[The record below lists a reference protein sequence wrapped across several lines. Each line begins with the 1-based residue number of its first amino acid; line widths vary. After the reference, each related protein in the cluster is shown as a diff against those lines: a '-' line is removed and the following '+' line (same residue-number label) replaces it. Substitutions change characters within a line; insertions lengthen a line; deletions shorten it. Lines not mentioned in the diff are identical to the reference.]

1 MDFLQNHIEALIF
14 CSPTPIRIAEIKSC
28 LSEMFNAEVPEED
41 ILGALQRLE
50 EKFQAEEF
58 SFQLYKAA
66 GGYQF
71 LTKPAYQ
78 TSIGIMLKQQSKKRL
93 STSAM
98 ETLSIIAYKQPISKT
113 EIENIRGV
121 NCDYAVQKLLDKSLI
136 EITGKADTIG
146 RPMLYGTTPKFMEY
160 FGINDL
166 SELPVPKEATADIN
180 TIGQNAESPELEM
193 VVEESVEVAIDD
205 AGDAQVEEIGEVQTE
220 EAADTI
226 GEAEVAGAIEEVSEE
241 EIVNEQES
249 SSFTDG
255 EDLTEDPAFTDE
267 GEGEPEDESPDP
279 EEPEKQSD
287 AQA

>member
-1 MDFLQNHIEALIF
+1 
-14 CSPTPIRIAEIKSC
+14 
-28 LSEMFNAEVPEED
+28 MFNAEVPEED
-41 ILGALQRLE
+41 IIGALQRLD

-166 SELPVPKEATADIN
+166 SELPVPKEVTAEIN
-180 TIGQNAESPELEM
+180 TIGQNAESPEFE
-193 VVEESVEVAIDD
+193 VAVDEAVEV
-205 AGDAQVEEIGEVQTE
+205 QVDRIAEVQID
-220 EAADTI
+220 EAVDTI
-226 GEAEVAGAIEEVSEE
+226 EAVDVLEAVDAVAE
-241 EIVNEQES
+241 EIVNEEQSPS
-249 SSFTDG
+249 SEIEEEVEYIASA
-255 EDLTEDPAFTDE
+255 EE
-267 GEGEPEDESPDP
+267 GEGEPEHESPDQP

>member
-1 MDFLQNHIEALIF
+1 
-14 CSPTPIRIAEIKSC
+14 
-28 LSEMFNAEVPEED
+28 MFNADVPEED
-41 ILGALQRLE
+41 IIGAIQRLD
-50 EKFQAEEF
+50 EKFQVEDF

-78 TSIGIMLKQQSKKRL
+78 ASIGIMLKQQSKKRL

-166 SELPVPKEATADIN
+166 NELPVPKEAASDVN
-180 TIGQNAESPELEM
+180 TIGQNAESPDTMLVDGEGLIDFAGNVNDGELAG
-193 VVEESVEVAIDD
+193 ESLTIVA
-205 AGDAQVEEIGEVQTE
+205 ES
-220 EAADTI
+220 
-226 GEAEVAGAIEEVSEE
+226 EVSVVPSVALEDVVIPESEIEYQLPGNNTERADDEE
-241 EIVNEQES
+241 EI
-249 SSFTDG
+249 
-255 EDLTEDPAFTDE
+255 
-267 GEGEPEDESPDP
+267 ESPDDLP
-279 EEPEKQSD
+279 EEPEKESD

>member
-1 MDFLQNHIEALIF
+1 LDFLQNHIEALIF
-14 CSPTPIRIAEIKSC
+14 CSPSPIRLVDIKSC
-28 LSEMFNAEVPEED
+28 LSEMFNAEVPEDD
-41 ILGALQRLE
+41 IVDALQRLD
-50 EKFQAEEF
+50 EKFQAEEY

-166 SELPVPKEATADIN
+166 SQLPVPKEAMSEVN
-180 TIGQNAESPELEM
+180 TIGQNAESPEQYMNTDVATSEELVSGAAAES
-193 VVEESVEVAIDD
+193 VGTDRQVDALTVEEELTSSILHEDFSGLEIASADEGVGEPDSESPEKPD
-205 AGDAQVEEIGEVQTE
+205 EPENQPDAQT
-220 EAADTI
+220 
-226 GEAEVAGAIEEVSEE
+226 
-241 EIVNEQES
+241 
-249 SSFTDG
+249 
-255 EDLTEDPAFTDE
+255 
-267 GEGEPEDESPDP
+267 
-279 EEPEKQSD
+279 
-287 AQA
+287 